1 MQQRCR
7 GGAEVLIRCRV
18 CVEYMQR
25 FSSRDDCVEVIIVDH
40 CAGAEVQQRWQR
52 VVQRFRVLQQRLSR
66 GLQRFRVKERCNE
79 VQRCR
84 DAEVQ
89 GIQRCRGA
97 NQVKGAEV
105 VQWWRGA
112 VVLNLQTW

>member
-1 MQQRCR
+1 M
-7 GGAEVLIRCRV
+7 EVLIRCRV

-84 DAEVQ
+84 GCRGARDTEVQ
-89 GIQRCRGA
+89 RCKSCERCRG
-97 NQVKGAEV
+97 
-105 VQWWRGA
+105 GA
-112 VVLNLQTW
+112 VVERCSGAEFADMVMQRC